1 MRSIFSIIFTLLNV
15 CAFAQQVEIR
25 ESFTNDFIP
34 SKSVAE
40 RRYWIDDNAVGV
52 QSMYSG
58 EYCDSLVRYFDSIE
72 EYHPQVADTISH
84 RYYRAIFGV
93 GTLCYKERREVF
105 YSTFAGKRVI
115 EVESIVAPHQRFV
128 AEIEGLSEEEIE
140 VLKHKMQQMQSSEL
154 LMNNAQTCIF
164 YALNLMF
171 DYHKIDP
178 SPIITRNTNLTDGH
192 QLNAFFKHIFTLE
205 ASVPCKYSVLRK
217 TDFPDNCV
225 LVFRNQH
232 NEFIHAAFYQ
242 KNPNRFYTKNGLFAP
257 VIVGD
262 IRDITDRYSR
272 YDTKQRLSEEGL
284 SKLADTVLVFTLANN

>member
-1 MRSIFSIIFTLLNV
+1 M
-15 CAFAQQVEIR
+15 CAFAQQVEIK
-25 ESFTNDFIP
+25 ETFTCDFIP
-34 SKSVAE
+34 SKSIAE

-52 QSMYSG
+52 QSMYCG
-58 EYCDSLVRYFDSIE
+58 EYCDSLVRYFDCIE
-72 EYHPQVADTISH
+72 EYHPQAADIISH
-84 RYYRAIFGV
+84 RYYRAIFGID
-93 GTLCYKERREVF
+93 TLCYKERREVF
-105 YSTFAGKRVI
+105 YSTFAGKRII

-178 SPIITRNTNLTDGH
+178 SPIITRNTNFTDGH
-192 QLNAFFKHIFTLE
+192 QLNVFFKQIFTLE
-205 ASVPCKYSVLRK
+205 TSIPCKYSVLRK
-217 TDFPDNCV
+217 TDLPDNCV
-225 LVFRNQH
+225 LIFRNQY

-242 KNPNRFYTKNGLFAP
+242 KKTNRFYTKNGLFAP

-272 YDTKQRLSEEGL
+272 YDTKQRLGEEGL
-284 SKLADTVLVFTLANN
+284 SKLADTVLVFTLANK

>member
-1 MRSIFSIIFTLLNV
+1 MRSIFSIILTLLNV
-15 CAFAQQVEIR
+15 CTFAQQVEIR
-25 ESFTNDFIP
+25 ETFTCDFIP
-34 SKSVAE
+34 SKSIAE

-52 QSMYSG
+52 QSMYCG

-72 EYHPQVADTISH
+72 EYHSQAADTISH
-84 RYYRAIFGV
+84 RYYRAIFGID
-93 GTLCYKERREVF
+93 TLCYKERREVF
-105 YSTFAGKRVI
+105 YSTFAGKRII
-115 EVESIVAPHQRFV
+115 EVESIVAPHQRFT

-164 YALNLMF
+164 YALNLML

-178 SPIITRNTNLTDGH
+178 SPIITRNTNFTDGH
-192 QLNAFFKHIFTLE
+192 QLNTFFKHVLTLK
-205 ASVPCKYSVLRK
+205 ASIPCKYSVLRN
-217 TDFPDNCV
+217 TDLPDNCV

-242 KNPNRFYTKNGLFAP
+242 KSPNRFYTKNGLFAP
-257 VIVGD
+257 VIVGN

-272 YDTKQRLSEEGL
+272 YDTKQRLGEEGL
-284 SKLADTVLVFTLANN
+284 SKLADTVLVFTLANK